1 MKTPILSLVVLLSAL
16 LVVPATARVG
26 ETEAQCIERYGKPF
40 RQGPGEPGRSDKA
53 AWFRKS
59 AFNLCVLFDKG
70 RAVSVTYTRTPKLGR
85 KAAITP
91 AEQTSLMRANSGSE
105 SWRELRASKADDR
118 YETFDRKMGA
128 RYNRGK
134 KYLEVFDGKWRA
146 ALKQAKKTRSEA
158 EAGAAAASA
167 DLRGL

>member
-1 MKTPILSLVVLLSAL
+1 MLPLAILLSFSL
-16 LVVPATARVG
+16 ILPAVARVG
-26 ETEAQCIERYGKPF
+26 ETEAQCIARYGKPF

-59 AFNLCVLFDKG
+59 AFDLCVLFDKG
-70 RAVSVTYTRTPKLGR
+70 RAVSVTYTRTPKLGP
-85 KAAITP
+85 KAAISQ
-91 AEQTSLMRANSGSE
+91 AEQTSLMRANSGSK
-105 SWRELRASKADDR
+105 SWRELRATKADDR

-134 KYLEVFDGKWRA
+134 KYLEVFDGKWRE
-146 ALKQAKKTRSEA
+146 ALKQAKKARGEA
-158 EAGAAAASA
+158 EAAAAAESA

>member
-59 AFNLCVLFDKG
+59 VFDLCVLFDKG

-91 AEQTSLMRANSGSE
+91 AEQTSLMRANSGSK
-105 SWRELRASKADDR
+105 SWRELRATKADDR

-134 KYLEVFDGKWRA
+134 KYLEVFDGKWRE
-146 ALKQAKKTRSEA
+146 ALKQAKKARGEA
-158 EAGAAAASA
+158 EAAAAAASA
-167 DLRGL
+167 ELKGL

>member
-1 MKTPILSLVVLLSAL
+1 MNTPALPTAILLSFV
-16 LVVPATARVG
+16 LVFPATARVG
-26 ETEAQCIERYGKPF
+26 ETEVQCIERYGKPF
-40 RQGPGEPGRSDKA
+40 RQGPGEPARSEKV

-59 AFNLCVLFDKG
+59 AFDLCVLFDKG
-70 RAVSVTYTRTPKLGR
+70 RAVSVTYKRTPKLGR
-85 KAAITP
+85 AAAITP
-91 AEQTSLMRANSGSE
+91 AEQTSLMRANSGSK
-105 SWRELRASKADDR
+105 SWRELRATKSDDR

-134 KYLEVFDGKWRA
+134 RYLEVFDGKWRE

-158 EAGAAAASA
+158 AAGAAAASP

>member
-1 MKTPILSLVVLLSAL
+1 MKTRVLPLTLLICSAF
-16 LVVPATARVG
+16 VQPAAARVG
-26 ETEAQCIERYGKPF
+26 ETETQCIARYGKPL
-40 RQGPGEPGRSDKA
+40 RQASGEPGRSDKV

-59 AFNLCVLFDKG
+59 AFDLCVLFDKG

-91 AEQTSLMRANSGSE
+91 AEQTSLMRANSGSK
-105 SWRELRASKADDR
+105 SWRELRATKADDR

-134 KYLEVFDGKWRA
+134 KYLEVFDGKWRE
-146 ALKQAKKTRSEA
+146 ALKQAKKTRSET
-158 EAGAAAASA
+158 EAAAAAASA
-167 DLRGL
+167 ELKGL